1 MNEEVTN
8 STMAEHGDVSGESFL
23 LSEKGIKK
31 DGDDGDAG
39 DNIADSSSNLFMVN
53 CTPLVP
59 SYQLMEPTEP
69 ACQQGMINT
78 NLDGES

>member
-31 DGDDGDAG
+31 DGDDCDAG
-39 DNIADSSSNLFMVN
+39 DNIADSSSNLFMV
-53 CTPLVP
+53 T